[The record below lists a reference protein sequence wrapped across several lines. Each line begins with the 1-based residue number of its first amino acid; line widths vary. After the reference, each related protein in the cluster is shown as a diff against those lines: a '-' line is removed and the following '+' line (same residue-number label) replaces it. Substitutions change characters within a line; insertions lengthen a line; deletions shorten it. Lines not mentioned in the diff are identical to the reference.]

1 MPGFAC
7 FYRIFLRVLYRK
19 KMYPTALKM
28 WDTKS
33 DSKMLE
39 NSKRKSLILTK
50 KHNDFL
56 EISNQF

>member
-28 WDTKS
+28 WDTVYPVQGYKIRF
-33 DSKMLE
+33 E
-39 NSKRKSLILTK
+39 NARKFEK
-50 KHNDFL
+50 KIIDFDKKT
-56 EISNQF
+56 